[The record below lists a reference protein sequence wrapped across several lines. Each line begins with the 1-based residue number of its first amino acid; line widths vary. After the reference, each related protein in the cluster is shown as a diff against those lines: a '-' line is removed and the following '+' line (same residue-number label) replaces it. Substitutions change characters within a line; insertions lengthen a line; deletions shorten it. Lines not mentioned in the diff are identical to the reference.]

1 MHVVTASLIHAS
13 ILQALEEAAN
23 KELNSIHK
31 QQQEAEAHASNLAIV
46 QQMNPE
52 EQTWQGTH
60 AASGGTMLLTQAC
73 CLADDSAYLD
83 CYQE

>member
-1 MHVVTASLIHAS
+1 MQIVTVSLSHAT
-13 ILQALEEAAN
+13 IMQALEEAAN

-60 AASGGTMLLTQAC
+60 SASGTKLLTQAR
-73 CLADDSAYLD
+73 CLADGSANLG
-83 CYQE
+83 C

>member
-1 MHVVTASLIHAS
+1 MQVVTVSLIHAT

-60 AASGGTMLLTQAC
+60 SARGTMLLTQAR
-73 CLADDSAYLD
+73 CLADDSANLG